1 MSELFPVIGT
11 ILSHK
16 NSPFRQTYGK
26 IFPFTISPNQKG
38 GNVRVFIYFLQKKFN
53 LTRNEFNCRQIALY
67 TIIYAVWN
75 FTGGFIVEEKILEFI
90 LEYAEEQKLVPFSV
104 IEEEFNL
111 VIDDSLKSVIADALW
126 DNDTVSDVFIE
137 TDGFTITFFE
147 N

>member
-1 MSELFPVIGT
+1 MFGFL
-11 ILSHK
+11 L
-16 NSPFRQTYGK
+16 
-26 IFPFTISPNQKG
+26 IFYK
-38 GNVRVFIYFLQKKFN
+38 KKFS

-67 TIIYAVWN
+67 TIIYAVRN

>member
-1 MSELFPVIGT
+1 
-11 ILSHK
+11 
-16 NSPFRQTYGK
+16 
-26 IFPFTISPNQKG
+26 
-38 GNVRVFIYFLQKKFN
+38 
-53 LTRNEFNCRQIALY
+53 
-67 TIIYAVWN
+67 
-75 FTGGFIVEEKILEFI
+75 VEEKILEFI

-111 VIDDSLKSVIADALW
+111 VMDDSLKSAIADVLW

>member
-1 MSELFPVIGT
+1 MPELFPVIGT

-16 NSPFRQTYGK
+16 NSPFRQTYSK

-38 GNVRVFIYFLQKKFN
+38 ENVRVFIDFLQKKFS

-67 TIIYAVWN
+67 TIIYAVRN
-75 FTGGFIVEEKILEFI
+75 FTGGFI

-111 VIDDSLKSVIADALW
+111 VMDDSLKSVIADVLW

>member
-1 MSELFPVIGT
+1 M
-11 ILSHK
+11 
-16 NSPFRQTYGK
+16 
-26 IFPFTISPNQKG
+26 
-38 GNVRVFIYFLQKKFN
+38 
-53 LTRNEFNCRQIALY
+53 
-67 TIIYAVWN
+67 
-75 FTGGFIVEEKILEFI
+75 EEKILEFI
-90 LEYAEEQKLVPFSV
+90 LEYAEEQKLVPCSV

>member
-11 ILSHK
+11 ILSNK
-16 NSPFRQTYGK
+16 NSPFRQIYSK

>member
-1 MSELFPVIGT
+1 M
-11 ILSHK
+11 
-16 NSPFRQTYGK
+16 
-26 IFPFTISPNQKG
+26 
-38 GNVRVFIYFLQKKFN
+38 
-53 LTRNEFNCRQIALY
+53 
-67 TIIYAVWN
+67 
-75 FTGGFIVEEKILEFI
+75 EEKILEFI
-90 LEYAEEQKLVPFSV
+90 LKYAEEQKLVPFSV